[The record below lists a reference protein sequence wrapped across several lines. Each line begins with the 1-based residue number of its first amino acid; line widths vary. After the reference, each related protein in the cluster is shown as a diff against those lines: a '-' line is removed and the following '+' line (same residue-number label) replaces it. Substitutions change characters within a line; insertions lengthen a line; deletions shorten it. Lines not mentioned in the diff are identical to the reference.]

1 MIKIVN
7 NTKLSMKQIG
17 EMIDIINNSD
27 TGVTNY
33 VGRHL
38 STDMSLKHRE
48 TEEELIIRVDIITQ
62 KNAMKFYFGDVTNVS
77 NKKQNN

>member
-38 STDMSLKHRE
+38 STDMRLKHRE
-48 TEEELIIRVDIITQ
+48 TEEELVIRVDILTQ
-62 KNAMKFYFGDVTNVS
+62 KNAIKYYFGDVTNVS

>member
-7 NTKLSMKQIG
+7 NTDLSMKQIG
-17 EMIDIINNSD
+17 EMIDIINSD
-27 TGVTNY
+27 KAVTNY

-38 STDMSLKHRE
+38 YTDMSLKHRE
-48 TEEELIIRVDIITQ
+48 TGEERIIRVDILTQ
-62 KNAMKFYFGDVTNVS
+62 KKDMKYYFGDITNVS

>member
-48 TEEELIIRVDIITQ
+48 IGEELIIRVDIITQ

-77 NKKQNN
+77 HKKQHN